1 MGGMTVTTPPTMTQA
16 ERARACEAVRTFLHS
31 ERADDLYWSA
41 EYGREHDPA
50 INDGIVDAVLTA
62 FAEQC
67 ATDRIAVVEE
77 AAQVAE
83 GRDDDDPDAGED
95 MKIDER
101 GENWHRESSYGIGRS
116 DAAAAI
122 RAFLKEHNHVEG

>member
-1 MGGMTVTTPPTMTQA
+1 MTTKAPTQA
-16 ERARACEAVRTFLHS
+16 ERARECLAKAF
-31 ERADDLYWSA
+31 DDAGYAATAKETRRDAAHELT
-41 EYGREHDPA
+41 R
-50 INDGIVDAVLTA
+50 VAVLAMLA

-83 GRDDDDPDAGED
+83 GRDDDYFGAGED
-95 MKIDER
+95 MKINDR
-101 GENWHRESSYGIGRS
+101 GENWHRESGYGIGRS

-122 RAFLKEHNHVEG
+122 RALLKEHNHV